1 MGVRSSAPR
10 RESAVFP
17 RSLVAVVCLWSGL
30 GCGVLSTT
38 QELPSS
44 APLLTASRGEL
55 IETVRRIARIE
66 SLKAVTDT
74 TLTLQTEDRTEE
86 TRYRNVRG
94 ALVTRRPA
102 WIRTYGETPGG
113 IAKVYDM
120 VSDGKKFQVHVP
132 WQNRVYE
139 GSNALNQIDT
149 NRFKNLRPQHILDA
163 IMLTPVDDAGEV
175 LLDVE
180 TYGSAGYQV
189 LLQIERNEDGEPL
202 IRRKFWFN
210 RSDLQLARLMILDD
224 RTEVVTDAWYREWQ
238 EDNGLPFPRFIR
250 IERPQDGYELEIEIL
265 RPGVNAEIP
274 DESFEL
280 ALPGNIEVQSISDEP
295 SSAS

>member
-1 MGVRSSAPR
+1 M
-10 RESAVFP
+10 FP
-17 RSLVAVVCLWSGL
+17 RFLLAVVCLLGGL

-38 QELPSS
+38 KELPAS
-44 APLLTASRGEL
+44 APLLTASRQEL

-74 TLTLQTEDRTEE
+74 TLTLQTEDRSEE

-120 VSDGKKFQVHVP
+120 VSDGQKFQVHVP

-139 GSNALNQIDT
+139 GLNELREIAK

-163 IMLTPVDDAGEV
+163 IMLNPVDDAGEV

-189 LLQIERNEDGEPL
+189 LLQIERSEDGEPL

-280 ALPGNIEVQSISDEP
+280 ALPSDVEVHGVGDEP

>member
-1 MGVRSSAPR
+1 M
-10 RESAVFP
+10 FP
-17 RSLVAVVCLWSGL
+17 RFLLAVVCLVAGL

-38 QELPSS
+38 KELPAS
-44 APLLTASRGEL
+44 APLLTASRQEL
-55 IETVRRIARIE
+55 IETVRRIAQIE

-74 TLTLQTEDRTEE
+74 TLTLQTEDRSEE

-120 VSDGKKFQVHVP
+120 VSDGRKFQVHVP

-139 GSNALNQIDT
+139 GLNELTEIAR

-163 IMLTPVDDAGEV
+163 IMLNPVDGDGEV

-189 LLQIERNEDGEPL
+189 LLQIERSEDGEPL

-280 ALPGNIEVQSISDEP
+280 ALPRDVEVQSIGDEP

>member
-1 MGVRSSAPR
+1 MHSSAPR
-10 RESAVFP
+10 HESTVFP
-17 RSLVAVVCLWSGL
+17 RFLLAVVCLVSGL
-30 GCGVLSTT
+30 GCGVLATT
-38 QELPSS
+38 KELPAS
-44 APLLTASRGEL
+44 APLLTASRQEL
-55 IETVRRIARIE
+55 IETVGRIARIE

-74 TLTLQTEDRTEE
+74 TLTLQTEDRSEE

-120 VSDGKKFQVHVP
+120 VSDGRKFQVHVP

-139 GSNALNQIDT
+139 GLNELAEIAK
-149 NRFKNLRPQHILDA
+149 NRFQNLRPQHILDA
-163 IMLTPVDDAGEV
+163 IMLDPVDGEGEV

-189 LLQIERNEDGEPL
+189 LLQIERSEDGEPL

-280 ALPGNIEVQSISDEP
+280 ALPRDVEVHSVSDEP

>member
-1 MGVRSSAPR
+1 M
-10 RESAVFP
+10 FP
-17 RSLVAVVCLWSGL
+17 RFLLAVVCLVDGL

-38 QELPSS
+38 KELPAS
-44 APLLTASRGEL
+44 APLLTASRQEL

-74 TLTLQTEDRTEE
+74 TLTLQTEDRSEE

-120 VSDGKKFQVHVP
+120 VSDGRKFQVHVP

-139 GSNALNQIDT
+139 GLNELTEIAR

-163 IMLTPVDDAGEV
+163 IMLDPVDGEGEV

-189 LLQIERNEDGEPL
+189 LLQIERSEDGAPL
-202 IRRKFWFN
+202 IRRKYWFN

-280 ALPGNIEVQSISDEP
+280 ALPRDVEVHSVGDEP